1 MENDKA
7 IESSDGEMPHPPKD
21 EIHLDQRGDGFY
33 SGTFRWTDQKRFPP
47 LPQRTPR
54 RPSVEPLSQGWKGY
68 LEKCHSVNLIP
79 LASQDPS
86 FLDALSFPMTLVY
99 AAMALQLHKAWE
111 ESVHVLIIG
120 ATVKAEQR
128 ILRQTR
134 YWDEI
139 AAFFPDVSRINLWF
153 IGPEVSTELDLPATS
168 PRLKVRFVR
177 STAGEFLAAHSGEFT
192 FKNAVIIGYNTGF
205 GNFVE
210 SSRYDLF
217 WSWLPDLMAIADS
230 GLPGIFACAN
240 DYADLNGEF
249 AIHTRVIGSKML
261 LLPKENPFSA
271 ASHLHEEGKKDTAW
285 SRANSFMYAVQG
297 YDPSRRGQLRDGD
310 LIHLNALLDHDMCDL
325 HMQDRIGRHF
335 LNGVIM
341 SKEQAAQYLKS
352 TDNGAN
358 KLNAA
363 AASME
368 ALSFHDRGDNQ
379 TSHRVSAPAYSITTD
394 KDNSKLRI
402 RIETPLMA
410 SARLMQLE
418 VAPKTLRLF
427 VPDLYDLKV
436 NLPFVVACER
446 EAVHAKFSTKTRTLY
461 VDLHAAM

>member
-1 MENDKA
+1 MA
-7 IESSDGEMPHPPKD
+7 HPPKD

-54 RPSVEPLSQGWKGY
+54 RSSVEPLSQGWKGY

-99 AAMALQLHKAWE
+99 AATALQLHKEWE

-139 AAFFPDVSRINLWF
+139 AAFFPDVSKINLWF

-192 FKNAVIIGYNTGF
+192 SKNAVIIGYNTGF

-297 YDPSRRGQLRDGD
+297 FDPSRRVKLCHGD
-310 LIHLNALLDHDMCDL
+310 LIHLNALLDHDMRDL
-325 HMQDRIGRHF
+325 HMQDRLGRHF

-368 ALSFHDRGDNQ
+368 VLSVHDRGDNQ
-379 TSHRVSAPAYSITTD
+379 TSHQVSAPAYSMTT
-394 KDNSKLRI
+394 DNSKLCI

-436 NLPFVVACER
+436 DLPFVVACER
-446 EAVHAKFSTKTRTLY
+446 EAVHAKFSTKTRTLF
-461 VDLHAAM
+461 VDLHAAT